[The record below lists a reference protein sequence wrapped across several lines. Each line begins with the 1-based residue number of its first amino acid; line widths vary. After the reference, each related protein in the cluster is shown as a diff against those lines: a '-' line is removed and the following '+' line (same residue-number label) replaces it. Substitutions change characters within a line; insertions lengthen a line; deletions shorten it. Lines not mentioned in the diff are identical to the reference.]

1 MVKYGLFSL
10 VVQNRSLLL
19 FSPQASFSSSKN
31 RHLAQI
37 YSINISHGYYNYYEG
52 ALNLVEI
59 TQEEIRKSEEK
70 AEDRV
75 LETLALKSLRR
86 RKCRKDKF
94 LKFKKPRQ

>member
-19 FSPQASFSSSKN
+19 FSPRASFSSSKN

-59 TQEEIRKSEEK
+59 TQEEIRKSEKAGDSPRNTGIEESEK
-70 AEDRV
+70 E
-75 LETLALKSLRR
+75 EMQKG
-86 RKCRKDKF
+86 
-94 LKFKKPRQ
+94 